1 MKKFVLT
8 VRNSERE
15 LVERIIPA
23 RNEREAKDRTNPE
36 EEFVSVRHY
45 ESKSVQQ
52 MLQEQNQRR
61 ENILHSLFKGN
72 ARVHKKKPEK
82 RSAFKAS

>member
-8 VRNSERE
+8 VRNSENT

-23 RNEREAKDRTNPE
+23 KSEREAKDRTNPE
-36 EEFVSVRHY
+36 EEFISVCHY
-45 ESKSVQQ
+45 EGKSVQQ
-52 MLQEQNQRR
+52 MLQEQNQYR

-72 ARVHKKKPEK
+72 ARVHKKEA
-82 RSAFKAS
+82 RKAVGF